1 MDAIATERHIG
12 SQERR
17 DAVAYVTR
25 DAASEKGGYLPHL
38 PAQLDPVTGPV
49 ARGRGTG
56 TGAWQVDRDAY

>member
-25 DAASEKGGYLPHL
+25 DAASEQGGYLPHSPL
-38 PAQLDPVTGPV
+38 NST
-49 ARGRGTG
+49 R
-56 TGAWQVDRDAY
+56 